1 MAKALSIIMTESD
14 YETLVQSLVG
24 ERILKIEYFEIN
36 YDGYETDFSGSECFD
51 SLDYG
56 TNLHM
61 VSGQVFGFIW
71 GDEFFQYGV
80 SILKT
85 PIQSKVSECRE
96 VDVSNSK
103 NWNPLLGKVITN
115 AQIDW
120 GWVKESGIFKRKV
133 YYPQSIVL
141 NLEGGE
147 LVIISALEIQDDKH
161 FGMADNITVFFDE
174 PNAVKYGALNV

>member
-1 MAKALSIIMTESD
+1 MTKSEYEALAK
-14 YETLVQSLVG
+14 SLIG
-24 ERILKIEYFEIN
+24 EKIQRVEYFEIN
-36 YDGYETDFSGSECFD
+36 YDGYETDFSGEESFD

-56 TNLHM
+56 LNCHM
-61 VSGQVFGFIW
+61 WSGHVFGFIW

-85 PIQSKVSECRE
+85 PLQSEVSECRE

-103 NWNPLLGKVITN
+103 NWKSLIGKVITN
-115 AQIDW
+115 AQVDW
-120 GWVKESGIFKRKV
+120 AWVKESGLFKKKI

-141 NLEGGE
+141 SLEGCE
-147 LVIISALEIQDDKH
+147 LVVVSALEIQDGTH

-174 PNAVKYGALNV
+174 PSAVKYGALNA